1 MLFINKI
8 LNLFILRNKWATTFV
23 ITSML
28 LLSAAVLWGLHTNL
42 ERIEESRLQTEMS
55 RVKSLVID
63 KIDSQVT
70 SLNAVRGL
78 FALTGEP
85 SPRQFQIFV
94 SGILASQQKSAA
106 THIGYTKFFAKKD
119 TASIEKGMRSLG
131 RKAFT
136 IWPKTSDPHHAAII
150 LMEPISSQ
158 NYGALGFDTLSDQS
172 RRSAMLSAMENGEPT
187 LSVPYVRLFSNSK
200 EKNTISIYVPYFGKG
215 IVIPDTVEERRNN
228 IKGFLY
234 APVHVKEFFE
244 SAIGGSSSLSNKI
257 NLTLEMADS
266 HTGEITHLYTRYP
279 NIEPRFS
286 NLFKEETFAV
296 KNQNWT
302 LRLSPTQKLL
312 TTSEELLVWTA
323 WASVLIL
330 IVIVLYIVKKT
341 QLFIMEEE
349 RRKQL
354 LLEAST
360 AKSSFLANMSHEI
373 RTPLGAIVG
382 FTDLI
387 CNDKLPKEQK
397 LKFVANIEK
406 NVQLLARIIDD
417 VLDHS
422 RLEAGKLPIEKR
434 EISLPTLLQEVDSVM
449 QLHAQKKDGL
459 VFQVHSRGKIPSN
472 IVTDEVRIKQILTN
486 LIGNSLKFTKKG
498 RVTLTVQCPIH
509 PLTNKHYLEFL
520 VEDTGIGIPQET
532 QKNLFEGFVQA
543 DASTTRMFGG
553 TGLGLALCKKLA
565 NLLGGDVELV
575 KSFPGKGSLFRVYL
589 QIESL
594 REIAW
599 VTEWKDTKAARL
611 QTDEEI
617 ESPPSLLNKKRILL
631 VEDSEDNQEIFKIF
645 LESAG
650 AHLEIVGNG
659 IDAVETTKRKSFDLI
674 LMDIQIPGIDGKEA
688 TRQIRSHGYKGP
700 IVALTAHAMPNEIES
715 CLESGCNG
723 QITKPVT
730 GEQLIRETEAYL

>member
-1 MLFINKI
+1 
-8 LNLFILRNKWATTFV
+8 
-23 ITSML
+23 ML

-55 RVKSLVID
+55 RVKSLIID
-63 KIDSQVT
+63 KIDSQVN

-85 SPRQFQIFV
+85 SPRQFQVFV

-106 THIGYTKFFAKKD
+106 THIGYAKFFAKKN
-119 TASIEKGMRSLG
+119 TAIIENKMRTIG
-131 RKAFT
+131 RRAFT
-136 IWPKTSDPHHAAII
+136 IWPKTDDVHHAAII
-150 LMEPISSQ
+150 LMEPVSSE
-158 NYGALGFDTLSDQS
+158 NYGALGFDMLSDKS
-172 RRSAMLSAMENGEPT
+172 RRAAMLSAMEDGEAT
-187 LSVPYVRLFSNSK
+187 LSNPFVRLFSTSK
-200 EKNTISIYVPYFGKG
+200 EKTTLSIYVPYFGQG
-215 IVIPDTVEERRNN
+215 VVIPKTVEERRNN
-228 IKGFLY
+228 IQGFLY
-234 APVHVKEFFE
+234 APIHINEFFKAALGE
-244 SAIGGSSSLSNKI
+244 SSSLSNKI
-257 NLTLEMADS
+257 NLTLEMSDAN
-266 HTGEITHLYTRYP
+266 TGASTHLYTRYP
-279 NIEPRFS
+279 KNKQNFS
-286 NLFKEETFAV
+286 TLSKEETFDI
-296 KNQNWT
+296 KNQKWT
-302 LRLSPTQKLL
+302 LRVTPTQKLL
-312 TTSEELLVWTA
+312 TPSEELLVWTA

-330 IVIVLYIVKKT
+330 IIIVLYIVKKT

-349 RRKQL
+349 RRKKL

-387 CNDKLPKEQK
+387 CNDKIPKEQK

-434 EISLPTLLQEVDSVM
+434 EISLPTLLQDVESVM
-449 QLHAQKKDGL
+449 QLHAEKKEGL
-459 VFQVHSRGKIPSN
+459 VFQVHCRGKIPSH

-498 RVTLTVQCPIH
+498 KVSLTVQCPIH

-520 VEDTGIGIPQET
+520 VEDSGIGIPQET
-532 QKNLFEGFVQA
+532 QKSLFEGFVQA
-543 DASTTRMFGG
+543 DASTTRMYGG
-553 TGLGLALCKKLA
+553 TGLGLALCKRLA
-565 NLLGGDVELV
+565 KLLGGDVELV

-594 REIAW
+594 REINW
-599 VTEWKDTKAARL
+599 VSEWKEVKSSRIQSVDDTSN
-611 QTDEEI
+611 T
-617 ESPPSLLNKKRILL
+617 PSLLNEKRILL

-650 AHLEIVGNG
+650 AQLEIVGNG
-659 IDAVETTKRKSFDLI
+659 IDAVEITRKKSFDLI

>member
-28 LLSAAVLWGLHTNL
+28 MLSAAVLWGLHTNL
-42 ERIEESRLQTEMS
+42 ERIEESRLQNEMT

-63 KIDSQVT
+63 RVDSQVN

-85 SPRQFQIFV
+85 SPRQFQFFV

-106 THIGYTKFFAKKD
+106 THVGYIKFFPKHKAAD
-119 TASIEKGMRSLG
+119 IEKTMQSIG
-131 RKAFT
+131 RKAFS
-136 IWPKTSDPHHAAII
+136 IWPQTSDIHHASIV
-150 LMEPISSQ
+150 LMEPINSE
-158 NYGALGFDTLSDQS
+158 NYGALGFDMLSDSS
-172 RRSAMLSAMENGEPT
+172 RRAAMLSAMEDGAPT
-187 LSVPYVRLFSNSK
+187 ISAPTFRVLSGSK
-200 EKNTISIYVPYFGKG
+200 EKSTLTIFVPYFGKG
-215 IVIPDTVEERRNN
+215 VVIPKTVEERRKR
-228 IKGFLY
+228 IQGFLY
-234 APVHVKEFFE
+234 APVHIKDFFNAALGE
-244 SAIGGSSSLSNKI
+244 ASNLSNKI
-257 NLTLEMADS
+257 NLTIEMSDS
-266 HTGEITHLYTRYP
+266 DTGMNTHLYTRYP
-279 NIEPRFS
+279 ENKKKIGK
-286 NLFKEETFAV
+286 LLKEETFDI
-296 KNQNWT
+296 KNQKWT
-302 LRLSPTQKLL
+302 LRVTPTRKLL
-312 TTSEELLVWTA
+312 TASEELLVWTA

-349 RRKQL
+349 RRKKL

-360 AKSSFLANMSHEI
+360 AKSNFLANMSHEI

-397 LKFVANIEK
+397 QKFVNNIEK

-434 EISLPTLLQEVDSVM
+434 EISLPTLLQEVESVM
-449 QLHAQKKDGL
+449 QLHAEKKAGL
-459 VFQVHSRGKIPSN
+459 SFHVHSRGKIPSH
-472 IVTDEVRIKQILTN
+472 IITDEVRIKQILTN

-498 RVTLTVQCPIH
+498 KVSLTVQCPIH

-520 VEDTGIGIPQET
+520 VEDTGIGIPQDT
-532 QKNLFEGFVQA
+532 QKTLFEGFVQA
-543 DASTTRMFGG
+543 DASTTRMYGG

-565 NLLGGDVELV
+565 KLLGGDVELV

-594 REIAW
+594 SEINW
-599 VTEWKDTKAARL
+599 VSEWKGVKAARPNPEDD
-611 QTDEEI
+611 T
-617 ESPPSLLNKKRILL
+617 SNTPSLLTEKRILL
-631 VEDSEDNQEIFKIF
+631 VEDSEDNQEIFRIF

-659 IDAVETTKRKSFDLI
+659 IDAVETTRKKSFDLI

-688 TRQIRSHGYKGP
+688 TRQIRSLGYKGP